1 MSIRDTVEK
10 PIIEAWSPDC
20 WCDVTTL
27 VAVSGG
33 PDSVA
38 LLRAMLAVRR
48 PGAGRLIVA
57 HFNHGLRGRESDDE
71 EQFVQELSRRL
82 GLPCHV
88 GRAAPATDS
97 DGWTSEEAARRTRY
111 AFLSDVA
118 AQRGARYVATGHTA
132 DDQAETVLHRILR
145 GTGIGGL
152 SGIRSHR
159 QLLHGVSLVRPLLGV
174 RRSSLLEY
182 LAVLGQDYCQDSSN
196 QSREFT
202 RNRLRNDLIPRLE
215 SDYNAQLIP
224 ALGRLAILADEVQ
237 QWLDQQTTELMATCV
252 ELNDDGQE
260 AVVVVD
266 CRGLPA
272 VRALLVRE
280 LFVAI
285 WKQRAWPRQAM
296 GFDKWDE
303 LAQLARSSMGDNEHR
318 TLVLPGGLFAQRIG
332 SRLTLQRSGEGM
344 HNV

>member
-10 PIIEAWSPDC
+10 PMIEAWSPDC

-38 LLRAMLAVRR
+38 LLRAMVAVRR

-71 EQFVQELSRRL
+71 EHFVRKLSGRL
-82 GLPCHV
+82 GLPCDV
-88 GRAAPATDS
+88 RRAAPAGGLG
-97 DGWTSEEAARRTRY
+97 DGSSEEAARRARY

-152 SGIRSHR
+152 SGIRRHR
-159 QLLHGVSLVRPLLGV
+159 QLLHGVSLVRPLLAV
-174 RRSSLLEY
+174 RRSTLLAY
-182 LAVLGQDYCQDSSN
+182 LATLGQDYCQDSSN
-196 QSREFT
+196 QSTEFT
-202 RNRLRNDLIPRLE
+202 RNRLRHDLIPRLE
-215 SDYNAQLIP
+215 SEYNAQLIP

-237 QWLDQQTTELMATCV
+237 QWLDQQATELMAACV
-252 ELNDDGQE
+252 EVNEEAQE
-260 AVVVVD
+260 GAVVVD

-272 VRALLVRE
+272 VPALLVRE

-296 GFDKWDE
+296 GFEKWDE
-303 LAQLARSSMGDNEHR
+303 LAQLARSSMGDAEHR
-318 TLVLPGGLFAQRIG
+318 KLVLPDGLLAQRIG
-332 SRLTLQRSGEGM
+332 QRLTLQCSWRR
-344 HNV
+344 NA